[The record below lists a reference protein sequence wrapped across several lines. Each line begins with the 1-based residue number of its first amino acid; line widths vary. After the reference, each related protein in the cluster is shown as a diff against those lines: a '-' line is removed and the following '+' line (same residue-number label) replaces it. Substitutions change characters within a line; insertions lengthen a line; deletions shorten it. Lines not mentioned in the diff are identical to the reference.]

1 MINLFIEHPNTET
14 LELIIS
20 QIKEIELM
28 GLAVRTI
35 TFENVTDSNLKSKGF
50 RWTWEIESSKEL
62 NDKEIRSIA
71 MLLDPE
77 YDWDINT
84 EYNERTK
91 TYKFILEIID

>member
-1 MINLFIEHPNTET
+1 MISLFIEHPNTET

-84 EYNERTK
+84 EYNEGTK
-91 TYKFILEIID
+91 TYKFILENC